1 MGSKLAVFLALILSL
16 ALLVGGCTSA
26 STLSEPAAFSPTPSL
41 PPSGTAEV
49 INTTISV
56 DEANNLI
63 QSNQDNPDFIILDVR
78 TPEEFSG
85 GHIAGAVNLDV
96 SSPDFQEQLDNLD
109 KDKKYLVYCRTAR
122 RSAEAARIMKSTGF
136 KEVYDLTGG
145 IVQWVAE
152 GYPTVK

>member
-122 RSAEAARIMKSTGF
+122 RSAEAARIMKTGSF
-136 KEVYDLTGG
+136 HL
-145 IVQWVAE
+145 
-152 GYPTVK
+152 